1 MSRILSSTCVKTE
14 AWEVETVVMMPVVF
28 FFQRRKTV
36 VWETILCFS
45 VEKTWGSSRQE
56 PSDESGN
63 KDTWRLT
70 KPKQYFVP
78 NFLEKEQRFFK
89 GLICLFVKKKNSS
102 RMLHSIHLCPLKPGL
117 KEYCGLWTLCELI
130 WSRPNGLTRKLL
142 LVFLS
147 RFWVF
152 IFSIYFY
159 QCGYVIIVGFLYSYL
174 LLLFIIFL
182 LCDKNYLLQNFP
194 CFKQLFIL

>member
-117 KEYCGLWTLCELI
+117 KEYLWIMNTLWVNLI
-130 WSRPNGLTRKLL
+130 KAKWVNQKIIASF
-142 LVFLS
+142 FLS

-159 QCGYVIIVGFLYSYL
+159 QCGYVIIVGSYIL
-174 LLLFIIFL
+174 IYYF
-182 LCDKNYLLQNFP
+182 YL
-194 CFKQLFIL
+194 